1 MGEIKNK
8 IIDSHCHL
16 NFPQFKGNLDNIIK
30 KAVESGVYR
39 MLTIS
44 TKLSEINNIESISN
58 LYSEVYNTIGIHP
71 HECKKYNNLTSD
83 DLMKYTYNP
92 KCVGIGETGLDFY
105 YKNSPKELQEKL
117 FRLHIDVAR
126 NSSLPLIIHTRNADI
141 ETIKILK
148 QEMKKGKF
156 TGLLH
161 CFSAGKE
168 LAEIAIDLGLYISL
182 SGIITFNKSK
192 ELRKIVSNLPID
204 KLLVET
210 DAPYLAPEPHRGKC
224 NEPSYVIHTAKVLSK
239 LKNVDFKTISKKTT
253 ENFYNLFK
261 KVSN

>member
-30 KAVESGVYR
+30 KALESGVYR
-39 MLTIS
+39 MITIS

-126 NSSLPLIIHTRNADI
+126 NSSLPLIVHTRNADI

-224 NEPSYVIHTAKVLSK
+224 NQPSYVIHTAKVLSK

>member
-126 NSSLPLIIHTRNADI
+126 NSSLPLIVHTRNADI

-224 NEPSYVIHTAKVLSK
+224 NQPSYVIHTAKVLSK